1 MVISGFGEDSVS
13 WLIRERNIR
22 GIGTE
27 CVDIELPGKTGNAV
41 KQLIAA
47 RNRYSIVQ
55 LTNLEKLPNKG
66 ILTTVAPMKL
76 MGGAGGPTRVFAN
89 VKSFHKRNKHK
100 HKPKNHH
107 KHHHRKER
115 NDVTEMKQHSLEGTS
130 DLFINSSFCI
140 KNIVSLNGN
149 RWYKA
154 ILHFRPLC

>member
-100 HKPKNHH
+100 HKPKNHQ
-107 KHHHRKER
+107 KHHQRKER
-115 NDVTEMKQHSLEGTS
+115 NDGSEIRIDEPEGKR
-130 DLFINSSFCI
+130 I
-140 KNIVSLNGN
+140 
-149 RWYKA
+149 
-154 ILHFRPLC
+154 

>member
-1 MVISGFGEDSVS
+1 MIISGFGEDSVS

-107 KHHHRKER
+107 KHHQRKER
-115 NDVTEMKQHSLEGTS
+115 NDVTEIKQHSLEGIQINLSTN
-130 DLFINSSFCI
+130 LF
-140 KNIVSLNGN
+140 V
-149 RWYKA
+149 
-154 ILHFRPLC
+154 